1 MVSGSIPPVIRNIT
15 PNVTTFSTPFSRF
28 GVVPIGGRTTAV
40 RLSGDKGVWVMA
52 STPLD
57 EPTKARLQEMGE
69 VK

>member
-1 MVSGSIPPVIRNIT
+1 MAQKSPSVVRQVT
-15 PNVTTFSTPFSRF
+15 PTIATFSRPFARF

-40 RLSGDKGVWVMA
+40 KLSGENGVWVLA

-57 EPTKARLQEMGE
+57 DVTKDKLREMGE